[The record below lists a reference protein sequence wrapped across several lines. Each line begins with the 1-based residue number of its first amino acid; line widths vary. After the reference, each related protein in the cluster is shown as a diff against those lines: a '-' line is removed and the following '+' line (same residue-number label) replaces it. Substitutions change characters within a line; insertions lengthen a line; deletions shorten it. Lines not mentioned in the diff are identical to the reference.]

1 MQIGIAKAKLEDLR
15 TRIRRDSSR
24 ILRGGT
30 ILPDLDVE
38 FASVDA
44 NDRGV
49 TTKASLALRE
59 SPDRKQR
66 TVT

>member
-1 MQIGIAKAKLEDLR
+1 M
-15 TRIRRDSSR
+15 
-24 ILRGGT
+24 
-30 ILPDLDVE
+30 PDLDVE

-44 NDRGV
+44 NDRGI